1 MKHGSEKEHLMGDLS
16 RSLAR
21 RLDAGELPLPGSGQ
35 TLQRWQTLADVAAED
50 LALAKLFEGHTDAL
64 AIMAELGGAA
74 AAPGSVWGTWAAEP
88 PTARLELRRTAD
100 GVRLTGRKA
109 WCSGAEIVT
118 DAVVTAWDQDDAQC
132 LAAVAVGQPAVTVT
146 TEGWHA
152 VGMGRAASGDVLFD
166 GAVATEI
173 GEPGQ
178 YTARPGF
185 WQGGCGIAAC
195 WYGGALPLA
204 AAVADVVPRRDDP
217 HAAAHLGAIDAALS
231 PVRALLAET
240 AAWIDANPG
249 IPPRRHALRARAAAE
264 EAAGAVLSHAGR
276 ALGAGPLCRDVS
288 IARRFADLPVFVR
301 QSHAERDLAQLGR
314 VLSGGQGEPAAPG
327 WRL

>member
-1 MKHGSEKEHLMGDLS
+1 
-16 RSLAR
+16 
-21 RLDAGELPLPGSGQ
+21 
-35 TLQRWQTLADVAAED
+35 
-50 LALAKLFEGHTDAL
+50 
-64 AIMAELGGAA
+64 MAELGGTVPPA
-74 AAPGSVWGTWAAEP
+74 GSVWGTWAAEP
-88 PTARLELRRTAD
+88 PTARLELRRAAG

-118 DAVVTAWDQDDAQC
+118 DAVVTAWDADGVQC
-132 LAAVAVGQPAVTVT
+132 LAAVPVGQPAVTVT

-166 GAVATEI
+166 DAAAAEL

-195 WYGGALPLA
+195 WYGGALPFA
-204 AAVADVVPRRDDP
+204 DAVADLVARRDDP

-240 AAWIDANPG
+240 AAWIDEHPAV
-249 IPPRRHALRARAAAE
+249 PPRLQALRARAAAE
-264 EAAGAVLSHAGR
+264 EAAGVVVRHAGR
-276 ALGAGPLCRDVS
+276 ALGAARCAGTSPLPGGSR
-288 IARRFADLPVFVR
+288 IAGLRP
-301 QSHAERDLAQLGR
+301 AESR
-314 VLSGGQGEPAAPG
+314 
-327 WRL
+327 